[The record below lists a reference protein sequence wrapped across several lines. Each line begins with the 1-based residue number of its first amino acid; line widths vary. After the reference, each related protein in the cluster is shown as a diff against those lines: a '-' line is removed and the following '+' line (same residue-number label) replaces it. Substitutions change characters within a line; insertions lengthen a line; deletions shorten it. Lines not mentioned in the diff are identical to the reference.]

1 MYFSSLWQDDA
12 ADQTTFNK
20 SIYNVQDLTDGTK
33 QNFDTKS
40 QRLQIL
46 QIHGAMVHTKRN
58 GNG

>member
-33 QNFDTKS
+33 QTFLDTKRT
-40 QRLQIL
+40 RLQIL

-58 GNG
+58 W